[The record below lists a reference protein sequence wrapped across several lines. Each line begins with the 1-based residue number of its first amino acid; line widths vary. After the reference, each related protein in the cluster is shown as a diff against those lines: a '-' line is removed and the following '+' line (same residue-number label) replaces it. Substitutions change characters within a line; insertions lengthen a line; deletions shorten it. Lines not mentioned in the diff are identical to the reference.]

1 MENKKERS
9 KWLVTRVSGERIKDR
24 RLFLSFSQV
33 LCCLY
38 FFFSLRVFCPL
49 KSPRMPHP
57 DPKLPEL
64 YSALGKTSAFLAHA
78 CLLLKGSTRSSREE
92 GRVAASLGLGW
103 PPASVGIAWPGAGD
117 AATRRQT
124 GALPPRHAH
133 PPCTHTA
140 AARSSPSH
148 CRARKGLG
156 RALDEGGRE
165 ARKERTRRL
174 RRGRRT
180 RKTSQTSSQI
190 STRHLTPVLLR

>member
-1 MENKKERS
+1 M
-9 KWLVTRVSGERIKDR
+9 TRVSGERIKDR

-38 FFFSLRVFCPL
+38 FFFSLCVFCPL

-78 CLLLKGSTRSSREE
+78 CLLLKRSTRSSREE

-103 PPASVGIAWPGAGD
+103 PPASVGIARPGAGD

-124 GALPPRHAH
+124 RALPPRHAH
-133 PPCTHTA
+133 PPCTQQRLRDPHRVTA
-140 AARSSPSH
+140 E
-148 CRARKGLG
+148 LG
-156 RALDEGGRE
+156 RALAGPLMKEGGRQE
-165 ARKERTRRL
+165 
-174 RRGRRT
+174 RRGRGDCDAGAEQEKRARRPPKSAFVT
-180 RKTSQTSSQI
+180 
-190 STRHLTPVLLR
+190 